1 MPHARGKQLDGIH
14 DLLHMLQKIFIANY
28 NYQPVEA
35 TVAATALISLIA
47 LATYGVRKKIHHLN
61 IHLKGL
67 KARYVIFLAIAF
79 AIIAEG
85 LDLNIFPYKNYRILE
100 GTLELLSALCLF
112 VTLLK
117 IKLLT
122 NLSTSQ

>member
-47 LATYGVRKKIHHLN
+47 LATYGVRKKNSSLEYSPE
-61 IHLKGL
+61 
-67 KARYVIFLAIAF
+67 R
-79 AIIAEG
+79 AEG
-85 LDLNIFPYKNYRILE
+85 KICYIFGHSICNNRRRTRPKYISLQ
-100 GTLELLSALCLF
+100 ELSH
-112 VTLLK
+112 
-117 IKLLT
+117 
-122 NLSTSQ
+122 S